1 MTTQNWARKHARG
14 EQILTPAE
22 QDAQII
28 HRFDGNIRDAY
39 GGIQNR
45 LGDLEIA
52 LVKAVDKLKEG
63 EIFNLAELD
72 LARIEYAGL
81 ARDMEIFIDA
91 VLDYNTAINTR
102 GEED

>member
-1 MTTQNWARKHARG
+1 MNERNWAQEHARG

-39 GGIQNR
+39 GNIQNR
-45 LGDLEIA
+45 LGDLEIT
-52 LVKAVDKLKEG
+52 LCKAVDRLKEG

-72 LARIEYAGL
+72 QARIEYAGL
-81 ARDMEIFIDA
+81 ADDMETFIDV
-91 VLDYNTAINTR
+91 VLIYNDHVNKRRA
-102 GEED
+102 D

>member
-1 MTTQNWARKHARG
+1 MTAQNWARKHARG
-14 EQILTPAE
+14 EQILTIAE
-22 QDAQII
+22 QDEQII

-81 ARDMEIFIDA
+81 AADMEIFIDA
-91 VLDYNTAINTR
+91 VFEYNTAINTR